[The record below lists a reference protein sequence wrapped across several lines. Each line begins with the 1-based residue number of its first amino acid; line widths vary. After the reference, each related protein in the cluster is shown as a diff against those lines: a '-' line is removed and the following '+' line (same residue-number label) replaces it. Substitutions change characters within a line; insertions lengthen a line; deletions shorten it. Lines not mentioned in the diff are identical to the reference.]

1 MKQTRLRSIF
11 NRLQTT
17 YLQKVAA
24 LAILLGSST
33 IFHPIFANTVT
44 SVVGE
49 GYEAV
54 EVKLPIMGFL
64 VGLIQFMTGPFAIAI
79 GIIAL
84 AAAAFA
90 LFKGNGGPVAEKIIF
105 VSIGISLVFFAPT
118 IVNYISQS
126 TNKANGLMIF

>member
-1 MKQTRLRSIF
+1 MKATRLRSIY
-11 NRLQTT
+11 NRLQTS

-24 LAILLGSST
+24 LTILFGSST
-33 IFHPIFANTVT
+33 IFRPIFASTLN
-44 SVVGE
+44 SVVGD
-49 GYEAV
+49 YEAV

-90 LFKGNGGPVAEKIIF
+90 LLKGNGGPVAEKIIF

-118 IVNYISQS
+118 IVSYISQS
-126 TNKANGLMIF
+126 TDKASGLMIF